1 MLPIEGKEGF
11 FLCAMPGHISEG
23 IKALKKEKRR
33 VKYHPNWELGN

>member
-23 IKALKKEKRR
+23 MKALKKEKRR
-33 VKYHPNWELGN
+33 GQKSSKLGVR